1 MAEADIRLLIGVARG
16 GADGDSEALIRSEID
31 AIMKNIKAE
40 VQVDTKNFGVQ
51 LRKQLDSISKNGK
64 FYVNISKI
72 NIGAGAIADFRKQL
86 SAVVNSLNLDKGT
99 SITISSEGI
108 GDIKSKAADMEAL
121 GNAAT
126 NAAQKTAAFKV
137 QIEALSKQK
146 AAISKAL
153 SGLNNSSQTEEERA
167 KIAELNSQYEQW
179 AVKIET
185 IRASKEAATDG
196 YRAELDAEGASIQ
209 SNINKLEQE
218 RQAAADAAAAQ
229 KQEAA
234 NRKAAE
240 DAAEKAAEKARAA
253 EEKAYG
259 SATERNNLYK
269 QISDSIVRIKKAQQ
283 DWTAAETGK
292 TSGEYANLSG
302 YINRLQ
308 GLQSEFNKLSK
319 DEIRQKL
326 SAINKEFATSSG
338 VIKNAGENTK
348 TFSDRMG
355 GLAKKFT
362 SWLTVSQVIMQVYRA
377 LKQMVTAVIE
387 VDTAMTELKKVTDET
402 DATYTKFLENAA
414 SRSKKLGA
422 TLADTVNATA
432 DFARLGYN
440 LDESSQLADAAL
452 IYKNVGDGIEDI
464 SESSESLISTM
475 KAFGISAE
483 DAMLIVDKFN
493 ITGNNFAISSK
504 GVGDALMRSA
514 SALAA
519 ANNTLD
525 ESIALVTAANSTV
538 QDADKVGTA
547 LKTVSMFL
555 RAAKTEAEEAGEST
569 DGMANSVSELRD
581 ELFALT
587 GGKVDIQIDEDSFKS
602 TYQIMK
608 ELSGVW
614 SELTDISQANIL
626 ELIGGKRNSNV
637 VMSLLENFNVAEEVM
652 ENTANAAGSALEEN
666 EKYLNSIEGKISQ
679 FKATFQDLSTTLI
692 DSEFVKNIVEL
703 GTGLL
708 NILNAVAKVI
718 DAVGGLNT
726 VLGVTLG
733 IVVAIN
739 SKSIASFLLNL
750 IKPIKS
756 IIEGFSAAKAAGLG
770 FKQVITNAF
779 AQATAGATTFQ
790 TALGAIGIA
799 LAVLSVG
806 ITIFKK
812 FHKTTEE
819 LVESSNEL
827 KEAFQEVRSTTQS
840 NIETLNGFSD
850 EFKRLS
856 AGVDKYGKNIS
867 LSADD
872 YKRYKEIV
880 EQVVEISPSL
890 IRGYDEENGYLADK
904 NGLLERAIELQ
915 EREYQNELRQM
926 ATPPKLSEALAGAVS
941 EYSKLLNGDVPISDT
956 TFSNSIWG
964 VFNVN
969 NRDDIPD
976 GTENGEFLARQIM
989 TALGVEN
996 IDEELQKYF
1005 NDYGYWQP
1013 DWFWDD
1019 YVDRIVADI
1028 QSGHSDILNSIS
1040 WEDADFESKS
1050 VFDNAVEETKDA
1062 ATEYSRVR
1070 DDLAQ
1075 KNKDVSDQLMLVAE
1089 SNEKY
1094 AELSD
1099 GAKDVITSFVNSFG
1113 MDDITKTNGLGVKV
1127 IDEDAVNRVKAQING
1142 FMDKITPYIQ
1152 NLLNVGS
1159 NLKLGLDKD
1168 GNTLSV
1174 KEYQDLVKNFI
1185 AGVNKIDDEE
1195 LKLYIQTSFGIDENS
1210 VEFEDS
1216 DVTKAIEHAKNLL
1229 QDEYDYIVDDMS
1241 IDEVMQI
1248 YYNISAEPNSLT
1260 PEQLRVDLIKTTE
1273 TFDTLSKSATGVV
1286 ESIQNAQKIL
1296 SSQAN
1301 GKSISIADFSAE
1313 GMKDYNSALEYV
1325 NGTMQLNAEKVR
1337 EISEAKA
1344 EEKIATI
1351 ETNKAISQS
1360 KYIEN
1365 ARQIEAYRKQIRE
1378 NTYAEDEN
1386 QESIQASIDALL
1398 NENATIADTCKQ
1410 YDLLSSSI
1418 REAIGTYQNWLNAQ
1432 SASDY
1437 GDMADDAAEAMQRI
1451 FDTYNSE
1458 SEVFGDFGSK
1468 KFGAAVDFIVPDSV
1482 DRDDLAAIEAYMAN
1496 VREYLSFDDDGNID
1510 GLNIDTFLSNA
1521 VKAGLMNYS
1530 DEDGWTIA
1538 GKQSMED
1545 FAKGLGLSD
1554 GLVQAFFDELQLK
1567 GAKFDWG
1574 DEAVKTYGDL
1584 AIEATEAAEALRQID
1599 GNENLVIK
1607 TDVSDLSTTEEQL
1620 SALDGTIAEMNGIK
1634 AKPDVDASE
1643 VEYANSIIQYCITQ
1657 KQLLNQPDV
1666 MRVDT
1671 TQCDADIANT
1681 ISLLQEFQNKQ
1692 NTLEIQQS
1700 IGADTTEAETD
1711 VAALVERIQQLSPE
1725 VKATLGLDTTSAEA
1739 LQASIDELSADTLV
1753 TFGVDASAITE
1764 YNPESKTC
1772 DVIYNPDTDLLP
1784 KSFGPYDSTVKYVAD
1799 LSDLPTYFKTLTRY
1813 VNYTAIGDTEGG
1825 VHKLNGTAHA
1835 SGTAQASGNWGTA
1848 PGGRTLVGELGREIV
1863 VDPHTGRWY
1872 TVGDNGAEFRNIPAG
1887 AIVFNHKQTEDLLA
1901 NGYVSGRASALVSG
1915 TAMVTGGYKP
1925 YKPSGSTSGGGT
1937 NNGSGTKVVVT
1948 AEVDDSSLEE
1958 KLKDTLE
1965 KLKDE
1970 LEEIL
1975 GDFEHSIFLL
1985 EKNGGSTTEI
1995 IAIYRKMQEAVHAQ
2009 AEKYRELGLSENSDY
2024 IQELQKQWWEYQDSI
2039 QEAIVADYEKATG
2052 ERENAITLTEN
2063 WLEKAIA
2070 ERNVVDVEKNAGDIA
2085 AYYRQMQK
2093 IIHEQAE
2100 WYRSQGYSDTSDE
2113 VSKLSDLWWDY
2124 EKNIEEVKQR
2134 IVDNLVD
2141 MVNDVSD
2148 AVDEIQN
2155 VFDTL
2160 KSAAK
2165 EYAENGGFIS
2175 VDAFQAIVGLGPEYM
2190 QYLRDE
2196 NGLLAINEES
2206 INKVI
2211 AAKTEQLAL
2220 ESAMNYVERL
2230 RLALRGDSLEDLNQL
2245 LYATTEATNSTWGLV
2260 YANLALL
2267 GLNSDQY
2274 EAALH
2279 NINAIRSIADSA
2291 VAGIGVVGENL
2302 DDMRGGLDDILKYVM
2317 DMIKQKINDQID
2329 ALEQMKKD
2337 YADIISLRKEAM
2349 QAAKDEADYEDEVAD
2364 KVKEIAKLQERITTL
2379 SLDNS
2384 RESQAQRIKL
2394 EEEMSNLQ
2402 KELADS
2408 QAEHAFNAQETALDK
2423 MQESYEQEKDAE
2435 ITALENTI
2443 SSYQKLYDLAID
2455 YIQTHWDTLY
2465 SELISWNTEYGS
2477 VLNSEITTA
2486 WENCLAAAQRYGSY
2500 VAALNAIGT
2509 GAGTG
2514 NNGNPNPDGGVVGG
2528 TTYDNSST
2536 REEQLHAI
2544 IRKMYRNSI
2553 SWATADDKTRAER
2566 DAENLRL
2573 GASLSQFGI
2582 TAKRGSDGVWYIDN
2596 VGGEKLYEKYKK
2608 YCYHTGGIV
2617 GDAPTLKQNEVLAL
2631 LEKGEAVLDSRKEE
2645 GLYRIVDFATI
2656 LSEKLG
2662 KAISTSS
2669 LSGSLLAA
2677 QNALPKLVSDAPNGI
2692 TKEPVNS
2699 VKFGDVY
2706 IYGANDETVEKH
2718 REINRQFTN
2727 EVLKQLN
2734 IKR

>member
-16 GADGDSEALIRSEID
+16 GADGDSEALIRSEIN

-40 VQVDTKNFGVQ
+40 VQVDAKNFGTQ
-51 LRKQLDSISKNGK
+51 LRKQLDSISKSGK

-126 NAAQKTAAFKV
+126 AAAQKTAAFKV
-137 QIEALSKQK
+137 QIDALSKQK
-146 AAISKAL
+146 ASISKAL
-153 SGLNNSSQTEEERA
+153 YGLSNSSQTEEERA
-167 KIAELNSQYEQW
+167 KVAELNAQYEQW

-196 YRAELDAEGASIQ
+196 YRAELDAEGAAIQ
-209 SNINKLEQE
+209 ANINKLEQE

-292 TSGEYANLSG
+292 TSGEYASLSG
-302 YINRLQ
+302 YISRLQ
-308 GLQSEFNKLSK
+308 GLQGEFNKLSK

-338 VIKNAGENTK
+338 VIKSAGENTK

-402 DATYTKFLENAA
+402 DATYTRFLENAA

-614 SELTDISQANIL
+614 GELTDISQANIL

-666 EKYLNSIEGKISQ
+666 EKYLNSIEGKIAQ
-679 FKATFQDLSTTLI
+679 FKATFQELSTTLI

-733 IVVAIN
+733 IVIAIN
-739 SKSIASFLLNL
+739 SKSIAAFLLNL

-756 IIEGFSAAKAAGLG
+756 IVEGFSAARAAGLG

-850 EFKRLS
+850 EYKRLS

-880 EQVVEISPSL
+880 EQVVAISPSL

-915 EREYQNELRQM
+915 EQEYQNELRQM
-926 ATPPKLSEALAGAVS
+926 ATTPKIAEALAGAVS
-941 EYSKLLNGDVPISDT
+941 EYSKLLNGDVLTSDT
-956 TFSNSIWG
+956 TLSNSIWN

-969 NRDDIPD
+969 DRDDIPD

-989 TALGVEN
+989 AALGVEN

-1005 NDYGYWQP
+1005 NDYGYWQSS
-1013 DWFWDD
+1013 WFWDD
-1019 YVDRIVADI
+1019 YVGRIVADI
-1028 QSGHSDILNSIS
+1028 QSGHSAILNSIS

-1050 VFDNAVEETKDA
+1050 AFDNAVEETKDA
-1062 ATEYSRVR
+1062 ATEYSKVR

-1075 KNKDVSDQLMLVAE
+1075 KNKDVSNQLMLVAE

-1099 GAKDVITSFVNSFG
+1099 GAKDVISSFVNSFG
-1113 MDDITKTNGLGVKV
+1113 MDDITKDGVFGKV

-1174 KEYQDLVKNFI
+1174 KEYQNSVKNFI

-1195 LKLYIQTSFGIDENS
+1195 LRLYIQTSFGIDENS
-1210 VEFEDS
+1210 VEFKDS

-1229 QDEYDYIVDDMS
+1229 QDEYDYMVDDMS

-1296 SSQAN
+1296 SSQAG

-1313 GMKDYNSALEYV
+1313 GMEDYNSALEYV

-1365 ARQIEAYRKQIRE
+1365 ARQIEAYRKQIKEKTFAEGENRE
-1378 NTYAEDEN
+1378 
-1386 QESIQASIDALL
+1386 SVQASIDALL
-1398 NENATIADTCKQ
+1398 DENATIADTCKQ

-1418 REAIGTYQNWLNAQ
+1418 REAIGAYQNWLNAQ

-1451 FDTYNSE
+1451 FDTYDSE
-1458 SEVFGDFGSK
+1458 SDVFGDFGSK

-1496 VREYLSFDDDGNID
+1496 VREYLSFDEDGNVD

-1599 GNENLVIK
+1599 GNEDLVIK

-1620 SALDGTIAEMNGIK
+1620 SALDSTIAEMNGVK
-1634 AKPDVDASE
+1634 AKANVDASE
-1643 VEYANSIIQYCITQ
+1643 VEYANSVIQYCITQ

-2279 NINAIRSIADSA
+2279 NINAIRSIADNA

-2337 YADIISLRKEAM
+2337 YADIINLRKEAM

-2514 NNGNPNPDGGVVGG
+2514 NNGNPSSDGGVVGG

-2536 REEQLHAI
+2536 HEEQLHAI